1 MAAKYE
7 DQSIG
12 GAPAASPRG
21 RDSRPVVTADG
32 GLLGDTLP
40 PQPLKELLSAGG
52 ANLFVLSADAE
63 LIDTVQRAG
72 GEQYP
77 VFPVQQWHEL
87 EAAIFAGRCGIALLD
102 TDLVG
107 AKLVD
112 HITALEAHASRVV
125 TLVAADRGVAQELMG
140 YLSDRRIHRL
150 LIKPAALGITK
161 LLVESAVNRCL
172 QLRDLAAGSD
182 GLDVLGRG
190 RDSKRA
196 RRWPR
201 VAFGTLVAIG
211 VVAVAAW
218 LWRPSLF
225 GDRATEPAQLSPAA
239 PTAAAS
245 DRNVAGESNER
256 FAELLNRGAQ
266 AFDAGHL
273 ATPTG
278 DNALDYYLTILSMEP
293 GESTAR
299 ARLSAV
305 VDALFAQAESAL
317 LANSLDDA
325 GTALAGVRRA
335 DASSSRLAFL
345 EAQLER
351 ARAARAAASAA
362 PKPATAARDVASS
375 AGSARSAPAA
385 PAPTPTELDSL
396 LVIATARIAR
406 GQLLDPA
413 GDSAFEYLRRATGLN
428 SNDARVVR
436 GRAALAAALLDA
448 ARVAIG
454 KHNLDDAGRLMAA
467 AKDLGASAEA
477 LTAVELELA
486 SVAQAAA
493 ERRHAEWLATAS
505 SRLRAGAL
513 TEPAGDSALDYLRKI
528 QTEAPNALGLSEAWD
543 EWLAAQ
549 SARARQ
555 AIAARSW
562 VTAEAALTAMAA
574 VPRGAVAV
582 GPLREQLETERLQTQ
597 YLAAA
602 APASELNLL
611 EAPPAAYPPDALRLN
626 IQGWVELEFVVDG
639 TGHPKNI
646 VLVAAEPT
654 GRFDQAALAA
664 VAKYRYAP
672 FERGGHVYERRVRL
686 RVRFALN

>member
-7 DQSIG
+7 DRSIG
-12 GAPAASPRG
+12 GTPGALPRG
-21 RDSRPVVTADG
+21 RHAQPTTVDSG
-32 GLLGDTLP
+32 FLGDTLP

-52 ANLFVLSADAE
+52 ANLYVLSADAE

-77 VFPVQQWHEL
+77 VFAVPQWEEL

-107 AKLVD
+107 GKLVD
-112 HITALEAHASRVV
+112 HITALAAYAGRVV
-125 TLVAADRGVAQELMG
+125 TLVAADRTVAQELMG

-150 LIKPAALGITK
+150 LIKPATLGITK

-172 QLRDLAAGSD
+172 QLRDLAAGAD
-182 GLDVLGRG
+182 ELEVFGRG
-190 RDSKRA
+190 RDRNRA

-201 VAFGTLVAIG
+201 MAFGTLAAIG
-211 VVAVAAW
+211 VVAAAIW

-225 GDRATEPAQLSPAA
+225 GDRATGAAQLSLAA
-239 PTAAAS
+239 PAAAAS
-245 DRNVAGESNER
+245 DRNVSGESNGR
-256 FAELLNRGAQ
+256 FAELLNRGAE

-273 ATPTG
+273 AAPTG

-305 VDALFAQAESAL
+305 VDALFARAESAL
-317 LANSLDDA
+317 LSNSLDDVA
-325 GTALAGVRRA
+325 TALAGVRRA
-335 DASSSRLAFL
+335 DAASSRLAFL

-351 ARAARAAASAA
+351 ATTAATASAP
-362 PKPATAARDVASS
+362 PKHASAVRDVPSS
-375 AGSARSAPAA
+375 PGGAQSAPPV
-385 PAPTPTELDSL
+385 PAPTELDSL

-406 GQLLDPA
+406 GQLLAPA
-413 GDSAFEYLRRATGLN
+413 GDSAFEYLRRATVLN
-428 SNDARVVR
+428 GSDARVVR
-436 GRAALAAALLDA
+436 SRAALAGALLEA

-454 KHNLDDAGRLMAA
+454 HDGLDDAGRLIAA
-467 AKDLGASAEA
+467 AKDFGASAAA
-477 LTAVELELA
+477 LTAVDLELA
-486 SVAQAAA
+486 SVSQVSA
-493 ERRHAEWLATAS
+493 ERRHAEWLALAS

-513 TEPAGDSALDYLRKI
+513 AEPAGDSALDYLLKL
-528 QTEAPNALGLSEAWD
+528 QTDAPNAAGLSQAWD
-543 EWLAAQ
+543 EWLAEQ

-555 AIAARSW
+555 AIATRSW
-562 VTAEAALTAMAA
+562 AAGETALAAMTAA
-574 VPRGAVAV
+574 PRGAAAV
-582 GPLREQLETERLQTQ
+582 GLLREQLETERLQTQ

-602 APASELNLL
+602 TPAGELNLL
-611 EAPPAAYPPDALRLN
+611 DAPPAVYPPDALRLN
-626 IQGWVELEFVVDG
+626 IQGWVELEFVVDR
-639 TGHPKNI
+639 TGRPKNA
-646 VLVAAEPT
+646 VAVAAEPT

-672 FERGGHVYERRVRL
+672 FERGGHVYERRVRI
-686 RVRFALN
+686 RIRFALN

>member
-12 GAPAASPRG
+12 GTPGALPRG
-21 RDSRPVVTADG
+21 RDSRPVMTADG

-52 ANLFVLSADAE
+52 ANLFVLSADVE

-77 VFPVQQWHEL
+77 VFAVAQWAEL

-107 AKLVD
+107 GKLLA

-150 LIKPAALGITK
+150 LIKPATLGITK

-182 GLDVLGRG
+182 GLEMLGRG
-190 RDSKRA
+190 DDSKRA

-201 VAFGTLVAIG
+201 VAFGTLVVIG
-211 VVAVAAW
+211 VAAAAAW
-218 LWRPSLF
+218 LWLPLLL
-225 GDRATEPAQLSPAA
+225 GDRATEPVQPSAAAPAA
-239 PTAAAS
+239 SAS
-245 DRNVAGESNER
+245 DRNVAGEANER

-266 AFDAGHL
+266 AYAAGHL
-273 ATPTG
+273 AAPTG
-278 DNALDYYLTILSMEP
+278 DNALDYYLTVLSMEP

-299 ARLSAV
+299 ARLAAV

-325 GTALAGVRRA
+325 ATALAGVRRA
-335 DASSSRLAFL
+335 DAASSRLAFL
-345 EAQLER
+345 EAQLQR
-351 ARAARAAASAA
+351 ATTARAAATAA
-362 PKPATAARDVASS
+362 PKLASAARDPASS
-375 AGSARSAPAA
+375 SGGAQSASAAA
-385 PAPTPTELDSL
+385 APTELDSL

-413 GDSAFEYLRRATGLN
+413 GDSALEYLRRATMLN
-428 SNDARVVR
+428 GNDARVVR
-436 GRAALAAALLDA
+436 GRAALAAALLEA

-454 KHNLDDAGRLMAA
+454 NDSLDEAGRLIAG

-477 LTAVELELA
+477 LTTVELELA
-486 SVAQAAA
+486 SVGQVAA
-493 ERRHAEWLATAS
+493 ERRHAEWLALAS
-505 SRLRAGAL
+505 TRLRAGAL
-513 TEPAGDSALDYLRKI
+513 ADPAGDSALDYLRRV
-528 QTEAPNALGLSEAWD
+528 QAEAPTAAGLSAAWD

-549 SARARQ
+549 TARARQ

-562 VTAEAALTAMAA
+562 AAGEAALAAMAA
-574 VPRGAVAV
+574 APRGAIAAA
-582 GPLREQLETERLQTQ
+582 PLREQLETERLQTQ

-602 APASELNLL
+602 SPASELNLL
-611 EAPPAAYPPDALRLN
+611 DAPPAVYPPDALRMN
-626 IQGWVELEFVVDG
+626 IQGWVELEFVVDR
-639 TGHPKNI
+639 TGHPKNV
-646 VLVAAEPT
+646 VLAAAEPT

>member
-12 GAPAASPRG
+12 GTPAAMARG
-21 RDSRPVVTADG
+21 REPRLVATPADG

-52 ANLFVLSADAE
+52 ANLFVLSADVD
-63 LIDTVQRAG
+63 LIETVQRAG

-77 VFPVQQWHEL
+77 VFAVQQWAEI
-87 EAAIFAGRCGIALLD
+87 EAAIFAGRCGIVLLD

-107 AKLVD
+107 TKLVD
-112 HITALEAHASRVV
+112 HITALVAHASRVV
-125 TLVAADRGVAQELMG
+125 TLVAADRVVAQELMG

-150 LIKPAALGITK
+150 LIKPATLGITK

-182 GLDVLGRG
+182 GLDVLARG
-190 RDSKRA
+190 GDSRRA

-201 VAFGTLVAIG
+201 VAFGTLVLIG
-211 VVAVAAW
+211 AVAAAAW
-218 LWRPSLF
+218 FWRPSVL
-225 GDRATEPAQLSPAA
+225 GNRATETAQPSPAA
-239 PTAAAS
+239 TAADHNA
-245 DRNVAGESNER
+245 AGASNER
-256 FAELLNRGAQ
+256 FAELMNRGAQ

-293 GESTAR
+293 GEPTAR

-305 VDALFAQAESAL
+305 VDELFAQAESAL

-325 GTALAGVRRA
+325 ATALAGVRRA
-335 DASSSRLAFL
+335 DAASSRLAFL
-345 EAQLER
+345 DAQLER
-351 ARAARAAASAA
+351 ATAARAAASAA
-362 PKPATAARDVASS
+362 PKPTVVREAASS
-375 AGSARSAPAA
+375 PAA
-385 PAPTPTELDSL
+385 AQPAPTELDSL

-413 GDSAFEYLRRATGLN
+413 GDSAFEYLRRATAING
-428 SNDARVVR
+428 SDARVVR

-448 ARVAIG
+448 ASLAIG
-454 KHNLDDAGRLMAA
+454 KNNLDDAARFSAA

-477 LTAVELELA
+477 LTAVEVELA
-486 SVAQAAA
+486 SVAQAATQ
-493 ERRHAEWLATAS
+493 RRHAEWLGLAS
-505 SRLRAGAL
+505 SRLRTGAL
-513 TEPAGDSALDYLRKI
+513 GEPAGDSALDYLRKV
-528 QTEAPNALGLSEAWD
+528 QSEAPNTAGLSEAWD
-543 EWLAAQ
+543 EWLAAEG
-549 SARARQ
+549 ARVRQ
-555 AIAARSW
+555 AIATRSW
-562 VTAEAALTAMAA
+562 AAGETALAAMASA
-574 VPRGAVAV
+574 PRGAVVAA
-582 GPLREQLETERLQTQ
+582 PLREQLETERLQAQ

-602 APASELNLL
+602 SPASDLKLL
-611 EAPPAAYPPDALRLN
+611 DAPPAVYPPDALRMN
-626 IQGWVELEFVVDG
+626 IQGWVELEFVVNRIG
-639 TGHPKNI
+639 QPKNI
-646 VLVAAEPT
+646 VVVAAEPT

-664 VAKYRYAP
+664 AAKYRYAP